1 MKLNNLVMRGGV
13 LVVLLSLLVVGCKG
27 VSSGDT
33 SAWTENTNKKKVWE
47 KTNSSG
53 TEYLRAYEQFGSTTK
68 PDEVEVKLTV
78 GNAAKSKAGL
88 IFDLRKNDNDTL
100 NYFVVGVGTQ
110 AANGTTPEYYISYYS
125 GVTADSI
132 AQTSSGEAAPQG
144 SGTTKTIQNNRAFS
158 EASVPGLSVAAD
170 GSLTVYLY
178 VKADADDPTKI
189 KVSASATGGVNY
201 TELKTFDLN
210 DYDAGADKIKG
221 GIAAYA
227 MLRPTESSGSSVST
241 KNTYEVLKPT
251 VIASAEDAE

>member
-1 MKLNNLVMRGGV
+1 M
-13 LVVLLSLLVVGCKG
+13 LVVGCKG

-33 SAWTENTNKKKVWE
+33 SAWTENGNKKKVWE
-47 KTNSSG
+47 KTNSST
-53 TEYLRAYEQFGSTTK
+53 TEYLRAYEQFGTTTK
-68 PDEVEVKLTV
+68 PDTAEVKLTV
-78 GNAAKSKAGL
+78 GNAANSKAGL

-110 AANGTTPEYYISYYS
+110 AANGQTPEYYVSYYS

-132 AQTSSGEAAPQG
+132 AQTSSGEAAPKG
-144 SGTTKTIQNNRAFS
+144 NGTSVDVKENTPLNLQNLAV
-158 EASVPGLSVAAD
+158 ASD
-170 GSLTVYLY
+170 GSLTVYVL
-178 VKADADDPTKI
+178 VETDKDDPTRI
-189 KVSASATGGVNY
+189 TVSASATGGKSY
-201 TELKTFDLN
+201 TQLCTFDLN
-210 DYDAGADKIKG
+210 TYDAGADKIKG